1 MNDSNSLPP
10 LVTILT
16 ASPVDVHTNLFR
28 HDSLHDQALKF
39 LLDNGATLAESD
51 ILPLIL
57 FGTLSGVFRLV
68 TSGIIN
74 PHQLVDP
81 HYLRSVR
88 AIISNGFSRQ
98 TQSQVFEMP
107 LVSQRLLNIA
117 IIATHCS
124 LLESDWVQTLSLLV
138 IDQMK
143 KILSIE
149 HLVVIDNMYKNL
161 KVPKSLQQLSRNQ
174 VLMNVKD
181 LPRISIPQMRLPKQ
195 IQGYLLYEDI
205 DVDVMIKEYKDTIDH
220 INDNGVSNVVYV

>member
-1 MNDSNSLPP
+1 
-10 LVTILT
+10 
-16 ASPVDVHTNLFR
+16 
-28 HDSLHDQALKF
+28 
-39 LLDNGATLAESD
+39 
-51 ILPLIL
+51 
-57 FGTLSGVFRLV
+57 
-68 TSGIIN
+68 
-74 PHQLVDP
+74 
-81 HYLRSVR
+81 
-88 AIISNGFSRQ
+88 
-98 TQSQVFEMP
+98 MP

-174 VLMNVKD
+174 VLMNIKD